1 MRSYNRAND
10 RIRPIKITTGFTKYA
25 EGSVLIETGD
35 TRVLCNASVEESVPP
50 FLRGGGTGWV
60 TAEYDMLPRATS
72 TRNSRDISKLKI
84 KSRSAEISRLIG
96 RSLRSVIDLSLLG
109 ERSIVIDC
117 DVLQADGGTRT
128 ASITGG
134 YIALEI
140 ACKGLVHKQ
149 LIHKFPLRSR
159 VAAVSAGIVDG
170 KLLLD
175 LDYSEDSRAE
185 ADFNLVMTE
194 TGEIVEIQGTGEKR
208 PFTVDELSGLIAL
221 CGMGISEL
229 CEAQR
234 TSLEEKL

>member
-1 MRSYNRAND
+1 MRSYNRTND
-10 RIRPIKITTGFTKYA
+10 KIRPIKIATGFTKFA

-50 FLRGGGTGWV
+50 FLRGTGTGWV
-60 TAEYDMLPRATS
+60 TAEYDMLPRATQ
-72 TRNSRDISKLKI
+72 TRNARDISKLKL

-96 RSLRSVIDLSLLG
+96 RSLRSVIDLNLLG

-134 YIALEI
+134 YVALEL
-140 ACKGLVHKQ
+140 ACKGLLEKK
-149 LIHKFPLRSR
+149 LISKFPLRGR

-185 ADFNLVMTE
+185 ADVNLVMTE
-194 TGEIVEIQGTGEKR
+194 AGEIVEVQGTGEKR
-208 PFTVDELSGLIAL
+208 PFSVDELSGLIKL
-221 CGMGISEL
+221 CGKGISEL
-229 CEAQR
+229 CAIQR
-234 TSLEEKL
+234 TSLGEKL